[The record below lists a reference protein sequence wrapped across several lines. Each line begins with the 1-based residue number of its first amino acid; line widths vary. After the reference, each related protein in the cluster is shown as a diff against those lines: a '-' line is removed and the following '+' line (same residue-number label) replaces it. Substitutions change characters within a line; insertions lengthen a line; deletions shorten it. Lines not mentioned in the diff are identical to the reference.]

1 VDNTIV
7 DLVLTGVNSV
17 LSEYPEAFIY
27 PVFIAT
33 LKSSGFVVVKY
44 LEQVLMHGLNKPF
57 KVTSH
62 YTKTMVLAAC
72 LLVAQSR
79 GLVKMDQGELFS
91 VMVMVLM
98 IIRMSDTMGI
108 LRSSDP
114 YGGIETTIC
123 STIFGDGKNKTENLK
138 TKKKE

>member
-1 VDNTIV
+1 MHDVDNAIV

-57 KVTSH
+57 KVASH

-108 LRSSDP
+108 LRVS
-114 YGGIETTIC
+114 Y
-123 STIFGDGKNKTENLK
+123 FLQ
-138 TKKKE
+138 